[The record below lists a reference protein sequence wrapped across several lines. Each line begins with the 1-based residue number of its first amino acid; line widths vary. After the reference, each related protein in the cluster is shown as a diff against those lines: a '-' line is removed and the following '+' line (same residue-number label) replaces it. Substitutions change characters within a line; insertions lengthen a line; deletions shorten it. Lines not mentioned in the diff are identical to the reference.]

1 MHTFCEVHL
10 SHSATTGLGRTI
22 LGSENGGQCKH
33 FSARKFQKPAYERMV
48 VRESTETWNHRAL
61 AVLNVLG
68 SLRRHGDSR
77 AGAAIPVDS
86 VVLALLE
93 RTRVGRQTRGGTTS
107 RACERAS
114 EYV

>member
-1 MHTFCEVHL
+1 MHPIT
-10 SHSATTGLGRTI
+10 LGA
-22 LGSENGGQCKH
+22 NN
-33 FSARKFQKPAYERMV
+33 AYGRMG

-61 AVLNVLG
+61 AALDVLG

-93 RTRVGRQTRGGTTS
+93 RTRVGRQTRGGMC
-107 RACERAS
+107 AQDPLAQAVC
-114 EYV
+114 V